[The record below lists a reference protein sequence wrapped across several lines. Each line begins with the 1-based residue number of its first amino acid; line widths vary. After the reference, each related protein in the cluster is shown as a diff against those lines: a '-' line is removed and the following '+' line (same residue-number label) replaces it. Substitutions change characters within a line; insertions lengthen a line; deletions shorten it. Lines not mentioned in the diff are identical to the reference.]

1 MNDRATAFRS
11 LFQRLVLASA
21 MPIAGCGT
29 TIIHVG
35 SDAAPTDSPDATPPQ
50 DAPPTDRTEPT
61 DRGNCARQP
70 GPTVTCSQDFTYPC
84 NDPPRLATGELD
96 CNTICAGNPMGGSFA
111 SCYPS
116 AVDASATVIQCTYCA
131 VGRRVDDFAPAP
143 CTGDDAVGLYFA
155 AVAQLEAASVV
166 AFERLARELSAYGA
180 PTELIA
186 DARVAADDERRH
198 ARDTR
203 ALAQQRGAAVPRLP
217 KLSSEV
223 RSLREMAVDNATEGC
238 VRETFGALVATWQAA
253 NARDA
258 NIARAM
264 DVIAQDETRHGALS
278 WSVAAWLDGVLT
290 AEDRAAVEHAR
301 TAATEG
307 LLAELAAPIDAAL
320 IRDAGMPDPAT
331 ALSLARAMLTELPRV

>member
-1 MNDRATAFRS
+1 MNDRATALRS
-11 LFQRLVLASA
+11 LFQRLVLAGA
-21 MPIAGCGT
+21 MPIAGCGNT
-29 TIIHVG
+29 VIHVG
-35 SDAAPTDSPDATPPQ
+35 GDAAPTDSPDATPPQ
-50 DAPPTDRTEPT
+50 DAPPADRAEPT
-61 DRGNCARQP
+61 DRGSCARQP
-70 GPTVTCSQDFTYPC
+70 GPAVTCSQDFTFPC

-116 AVDASATVIQCTYCA
+116 SVDAGAAVIQCTYCA

-143 CTGDDAVGLYFA
+143 CTGDDTVGRYFA
-155 AVAQLEAASVV
+155 SVAQLEAASVV
-166 AFERLARELSAYGA
+166 AFERLASELAAYGA
-180 PTELIA
+180 PAHLIA

-203 ALAQQRGAAVPRLP
+203 ALAQLRGAAVPRLP

-258 NIARAM
+258 RVARAM
-264 DVIAQDETRHGALS
+264 DVIARDETRHGALS

-290 AEDRAAVEHAR
+290 AEDRAEVAR
-301 TAATEG
+301 ARDAATEG

-331 ALSLARAMLTELPRV
+331 ALSLARAMLRELPQG